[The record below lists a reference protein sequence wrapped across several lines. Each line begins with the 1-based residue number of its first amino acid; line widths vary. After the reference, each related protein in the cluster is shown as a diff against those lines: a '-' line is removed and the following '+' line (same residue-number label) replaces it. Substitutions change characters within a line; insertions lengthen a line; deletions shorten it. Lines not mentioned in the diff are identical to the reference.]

1 MYNCNKCNESNLI
14 LQAKSHNTG
23 LYCKACGAWQKW
35 LNKEE
40 VRTAEFNG
48 VPTFEGPITTDVLTE
63 ENTPTKTVSTPAGS
77 IEDLFINASASIE
90 DLFVNS
96 APFED
101 NNTIDVKDKVKVFNN
116 NNHESSANKSGEETV
131 AIEIPLSKAKDMLEL
146 LKTLEKQIEKELK

>member
-1 MYNCNKCNESNLI
+1 MYNCKKCNESNLI

-48 VPTFEGPITTDVLTE
+48 IPTFEGPTTTE
-63 ENTPTKTVSTPAGS
+63 ENTPTKTVSTPAG
-77 IEDLFINASASIE
+77 SIE

-101 NNTIDVKDKVKVFNN
+101 NNTIDVKDKLKVFNN
-116 NNHESSANKSGEETV
+116 NSYEPSAKRNEEETV
-131 AIEIPLSKAKDMLEL
+131 SIEIPVSKAKDILEL

>member
-1 MYNCNKCNESNLI
+1 MYNCKKCNESNLI

-48 VPTFEGPITTDVLTE
+48 IPTFEGPTTTDVLTE

-77 IEDLFINASASIE
+77 IEDLFIN
-90 DLFVNS
+90 S

-101 NNTIDVKDKVKVFNN
+101 NNNVDVKDKLKVFDSNSY
-116 NNHESSANKSGEETV
+116 EPSAKRNEEETV
-131 AIEIPLSKAKDMLEL
+131 TIEIPLSKAKDILGL
-146 LKTLEKQIEKELK
+146 LKMLEKQIKKELK

>member
-1 MYNCNKCNESNLI
+1 MYNCKKCNKANLI
-14 LQAKSHNTG
+14 LQTKSHNTG

-48 VPTFEGPITTDVLTE
+48 VPTFEGPTTTDVLTE
-63 ENTPTKTVSTPAGS
+63 ENTPTKAVLTPAG
-77 IEDLFINASASIE
+77 SIE

-101 NNTIDVKDKVKVFNN
+101 NNTIDVKDKLKDFNN
-116 NNHESSANKSGEETV
+116 NNHESSAKKSGEETV
-131 AIEIPLSKAKDMLEL
+131 AIEIPLSKAKDILEL
-146 LKTLEKQIEKELK
+146 LKILEKQIEKELK

>member
-48 VPTFEGPITTDVLTE
+48 IPMFEGPTTTDVLTE
-63 ENTPTKTVSTPAGS
+63 ENIPTKTVSTPAGS

-101 NNTIDVKDKVKVFNN
+101 NNTIDVKDKLKVFNN
-116 NNHESSANKSGEETV
+116 NSYEPSDKRNEEETV
-131 AIEIPLSKAKDMLEL
+131 AIEIPLSKAKDILEL
-146 LKTLEKQIEKELK
+146 LKVLEKQIKK

>member
-1 MYNCNKCNESNLI
+1 MYNCKKCNESNLI

-48 VPTFEGPITTDVLTE
+48 IPTFEGPTTTDVLTE

-77 IEDLFINASASIE
+77 IEDLFI
-90 DLFVNS
+90 NS